1 MVTVPKPT
9 QVCGMNILRRARQLL
24 LRNSANYPR
33 NFGRRGA
40 FWGISDL
47 LTYALGGRREMA
59 QATVYQKH
67 STMQTRLRGSIWCD
81 ACPMPKGQKEMLSL
95 RGEALNLSPGEWR
108 P

>member
-1 MVTVPKPT
+1 
-9 QVCGMNILRRARQLL
+9 
-24 LRNSANYPR
+24 
-33 NFGRRGA
+33 
-40 FWGISDL
+40 
-47 LTYALGGRREMA
+47 MA

-81 ACPMPKGQKEMLSL
+81 ACPMPKGQKERLFL